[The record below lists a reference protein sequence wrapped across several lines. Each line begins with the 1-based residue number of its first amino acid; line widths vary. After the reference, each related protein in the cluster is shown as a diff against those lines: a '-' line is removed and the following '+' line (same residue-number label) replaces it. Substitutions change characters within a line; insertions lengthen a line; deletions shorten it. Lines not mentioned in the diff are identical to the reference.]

1 MFAPK
6 RTIHMVT
13 ILSVALGFVL
23 SPKTIPQTAVASP
36 NLQGGNYSVYLP
48 ITLKGFPP
56 PATTS
61 RYMYTTD
68 SNALYTWGCNQG
80 SASESGVVVLDFGK
94 PEQSGSAY
102 GASLFGYGFRSTA
115 QIESAVIQFLRGY
128 WDCSP
133 SEAFVTLSIGTSNCG
148 PPVCGVS
155 SVNYAHGQ
163 AWAEMVNNVADWI
176 ASPPSYASKIAV
188 AAANDIEMDFNTS
201 ANTRA
206 WVDGYNSV
214 DTRPYYDYGDCGG
227 CPYVL
232 PSGGGCPSCTPNN
245 GWTKDDVWYVSW
257 GVTSAWPLPEI
268 YRTDGV
274 NAWQWQR
281 MSLYSYENHGSRM
294 YIKGSFTQ
302 WQACQGTGGTDNQ
315 CRNDGLDN
323 RPEVGYFQLW
333 SALSSNSSTIVSTL
347 SWSTDITDTTA
358 LP

>member
-1 MFAPK
+1 MRAQF
-6 RTIHMVT
+6 RILT
-13 ILSVALGFVL
+13 ILALTFSFAV
-23 SPKTIPQTAVASP
+23 SPESFHITVVASP
-36 NLQGGNYSVYLP
+36 PLQGGNWRVYLP
-48 ITLKGFPP
+48 VILKNFPP

-80 SASESGVVVLDFGK
+80 SAGENGVIVLDFGK
-94 PEQSGSAY
+94 PEQSGSTY
-102 GASLFGYGFRSTA
+102 GASLFGFGFRSTA
-115 QIESAVIQFLRGY
+115 QIETAVKQFLRGY

-133 SEAFVTLSIGTSNCG
+133 SGAYIVLAIGTSNCG
-148 PPVCGVS
+148 PPVCGPS
-155 SVNYAHGQ
+155 AVNNAHGQ
-163 AWAEMVNNVADWI
+163 AWAQMVNNVATWI
-176 ASPPSYASKIAV
+176 SLPPSYASKMSV
-188 AAANDIEMDFNTS
+188 AGANDIEMDFNTS
-201 ANTRA
+201 TNTRA
-206 WVDGYNSV
+206 WVDGYDAVNNW
-214 DTRPYYDYGDCGG
+214 PYYNFGDCAG

-257 GVTSAWPLPEI
+257 GAPPAWPLPEI

-281 MSLYSYENHGSRM
+281 MSLYSYENHGARM

-302 WQACQGTGGTDNQ
+302 WAACQGTGGTDIQ

-323 RPEVGYFQLW
+323 RPEAGYLQLYN
-333 SALSSNSSTIVSTL
+333 ALSSNPNTTL
-347 SWSTDITDTTA
+347 SSLPWSTDITDTTA